1 MKGVCGLA
9 FLQAIKQ
16 YLKQIDLLLLVLS
29 LLATGFGVVL
39 IASATKSYGSE
50 SYVQIQLIAAAVGL
64 LLFFLLSVM
73 DVESLCG
80 IWKVLYVLNLLLISS
95 LIFFGTGAEDTGNRS
110 WIRFGGIGVQPAEV
124 GKILFILT
132 LSGHIY
138 SLKDEIT
145 NFSSLI
151 KLLIHA
157 FLPIV
162 LIVVVSGDL
171 GSALAYLA
179 IFLIMIFCAGV
190 KLRWFACGI
199 GITAAAAPFLWTLLR
214 ADQQMRIR
222 VVFNPE
228 LDPLGRGYHAIQS
241 KIALGAGGIFGRGL
255 GGGTQTQYGYL
266 PAKQTDFIFAVAGEE
281 LGLIGCLIIMALL
294 TAIIIRCFVI
304 ANRSG
309 DSPTSLVC
317 IGVGG
322 MMLFQTIENI
332 GMCIGLMPIIGL
344 TLPFFSYGGSSVL
357 TVFWA
362 IALVSAAK
370 MRASKRLY

>member
-1 MKGVCGLA
+1 MALIR
-9 FLQAIKQ
+9 AIGQ
-16 YLKQIDLLLLVLS
+16 YLKKIDLFLLVLS

-39 IASATKSYGSE
+39 ISSATKSYGAE

-64 LLFFLLSVM
+64 LLFFLLSVI
-73 DVESLCG
+73 DLEGLCG
-80 IWKVLYVLNLLLISS
+80 LWKVLYFCNLLLIAS
-95 LIFFGTGAEDTGNRS
+95 LIFFGTGAEDTGNKS
-110 WIRFGGIGVQPAEV
+110 WIRFGGIGIQPAEL

-138 SLKDEIT
+138 SLKEDISR
-145 NFSSLI
+145 FSSL
-151 KLLIHA
+151 LQLVIHA
-157 FLPIV
+157 ALPTA

-171 GSALAYLA
+171 GMALVYVG
-179 IFLIMIFCAGV
+179 IFLIMLFCAGV
-190 KLRWFACGI
+190 KLRWFLGGLAAL
-199 GITAAAAPFLWTLLR
+199 AAAAPFLWTLLR
-214 ADQQMRIR
+214 PDQQMRIK

-228 LDPLGRGYHAIQS
+228 LDPLGKGYHAIQS
-241 KIALGAGGIFGRGL
+241 KIALGAGGLLGRGL
-255 GGGTQTQYGYL
+255 GSGTQTQYGYL

-281 LGLIGCLIIMALL
+281 LGMLGCIAIMVLL
-294 TAIIIRCFVI
+294 AVIIIRCFVI
-304 ANRSG
+304 ANRAG

-332 GMCIGLMPIIGL
+332 GMCIGLMPIVGL

-357 TVFWA
+357 TVFLA

-370 MRASKRLY
+370 MRAAKRRY

>member
-9 FLQAIKQ
+9 FFRALKQ

-29 LLATGFGVVL
+29 LLATGFGVIL

-64 LLFFLLSVM
+64 LLFFLLSVV
-73 DVESLCG
+73 DLESICG

-95 LIFFGTGAEDTGNRS
+95 LIFFGTGAEDTGNKS

-138 SLKDEIT
+138 SLRDDIT
-145 NFSSLI
+145 SFASLV
-151 KLLIHA
+151 KLVIHA
-157 FLPIV
+157 IIPIA

-179 IFLIMIFCAGV
+179 IFVIMIFCAGV
-190 KLRWFACGI
+190 YFRWFLLGI

-281 LGLIGCLIIMALL
+281 LGLIGCLVIMALL

-309 DSPTSLVC
+309 DSPTALVC

-357 TVFWA
+357 TMFWP

>member
-1 MKGVCGLA
+1 MA
-9 FLQAIKQ
+9 FLRAIKQ
-16 YLKQIDLLLLVLS
+16 YLKQIDLLLLILS
-29 LLATGFGVVL
+29 LFATGFGVVL

-50 SYVQIQLIAAAVGL
+50 SFVQIQLIATAVGL
-64 LLFFLLSVM
+64 LLFFLLSVV
-73 DVESLCG
+73 DVESICG
-80 IWKVLYVLNLLLISS
+80 LWKVLYVLNLLLISS
-95 LIFFGTGAEDTGNRS
+95 LLFFGTGAEDTGNKS
-110 WIRFGGIGVQPAEV
+110 WIRFGGIGFQPAEI

-138 SLKDEIT
+138 SLRDDIT
-145 NFSSLI
+145 RFSSLL

-157 FLPIV
+157 VLPIV

-179 IFLIMIFCAGV
+179 IFIIMLFCAGV

-199 GITAAAAPFLWTLLR
+199 GLAAAAAPFLWTLLR
-214 ADQQMRIR
+214 PDQQMRIR

-309 DSPTSLVC
+309 DSPTALVC